1 MFFPTKHNCGHINWN
16 FHNCREPFSES
27 PKTFRPKIRNDKRT
41 CSFYWRK
48 ISTRKPSRY
57 VEFGFNIFLNKFR
70 TLFTKTFVQKLQQ
83 NFSLDK
89 LTHIQK
95 ELSHFF
101 WKNST
106 FFLLQSQNKITK
118 DWVPKTRVNSFQKN
132 TLDTQD
138 AFFKNPPQ
146 NFQKLWNWLTTI
158 WQNLH
163 SQSFPTD
170 FECCFDKPAENIP
183 SKVQKPSNRSP
194 EKLHPF
200 QKSSVFL
207 KTFLWSRRC
216 SSLKA
221 GKKTLTKS
229 ATFLIRVQKKRWK
242 TFFEKIFYSKCS
254 FGHVE
259 CIFDSSA
266 VKN

>member
-200 QKSSVFL
+200 RNHLFSSKHSYGHVDAVLSKLGKRLWQNPRLFSSESRKKDEKLFL
-207 KTFLWSRRC
+207 KNFF
-216 SSLKA
+216 
-221 GKKTLTKS
+221 TLSVHLDT
-229 ATFLIRVQKKRWK
+229 
-242 TFFEKIFYSKCS
+242 
-254 FGHVE
+254 
-259 CIFDSSA
+259 
-266 VKN
+266 